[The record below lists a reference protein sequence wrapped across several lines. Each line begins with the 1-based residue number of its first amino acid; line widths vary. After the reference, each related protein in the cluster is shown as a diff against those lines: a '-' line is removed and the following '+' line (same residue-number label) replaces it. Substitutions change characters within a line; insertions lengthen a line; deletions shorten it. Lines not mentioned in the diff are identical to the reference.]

1 MKKVLCVLI
10 VILLSVS
17 MNVHS
22 RASDFMEAASS
33 LFSNFLPQKEEVDI
47 EPDLEWFNEAAIDE
61 VRSCLFPVEGQID
74 IRRAQEILLPLV
86 ENGNAEAQY
95 YWGFIL
101 DNHIQS
107 KNGESE
113 KEALYWFRLAA
124 KQGYPKAYLAAAL
137 SRYIESQSEADNFI
151 EAARQLGI
159 FDMSPEELAPDG
171 CSYLSAYYYI
181 LCGDYGSAMTWALH
195 ASEGGDPIGMN
206 NVGVLYF
213 FGAGVEQDYN
223 AALDW
228 SLKAAE
234 LGYVTA
240 MVNYANTLIWSMGEK
255 GAPENA
261 KKYDTALEWA
271 NKAAE
276 AGNADAME
284 LKGLLL
290 GGEIHKQFLDWDWY
304 RSNTYDQKVWYEK
317 AINAGSSSAM
327 YSLGCL
333 LRDEYQDYDA
343 AMRWLI
349 KAYANGVDSA
359 AQDINNMLSNKQ
371 GLNGYFENY
380 GDAMKQ

>member
-22 RASDFMEAASS
+22 RASDFMDAASS
-33 LFSNFLPQKEEVDI
+33 PYLNSLPQKEEVDI

-61 VRSCLFPVEGQID
+61 ARSCLFPVVGQID

-101 DNHIQS
+101 DNHIES

-151 EAARQLGI
+151 EAARQLGV

-171 CSYLSAYYYI
+171 CSYLSAYYFN
-181 LCGDYGSAMTWALH
+181 LCGDSDSALTWALH
-195 ASEGGDPIGMN
+195 ASEGGDPLGMN
-206 NVGVLYF
+206 NVGALCF
-213 FGAGVEQDYN
+213 FGAGAEQDYN

-228 SLKAAE
+228 FLKAAE
-234 LGYVTA
+234 LGCVSA

-271 NKAAE
+271 DKAAE

-290 GGEIHKQFLDWDWY
+290 GGEIQKQFLDRY
-304 RSNTYDQKVWYEK
+304 SFSTYDQKVWYEK
-317 AINAGSSSAM
+317 ASNAGSSSAM

-333 LRDEYQDYDA
+333 LRDEYQNYDA
-343 AMRWLI
+343 AMKWFI

-359 AQDINNMLSNKQ
+359 AQDINNMLYKKQ

-380 GDAMKQ
+380 GELIVMGH